1 MSIELQLQTLPTSP
15 GIYQFY
21 DDTDILIYV
30 GKAINLKKR
39 VSSYFQ
45 KTHDNAKT
53 RVLVKKIVRIEH
65 IVVATEKR
73 CVAIRE

>member
-21 DDTDILIYV
+21 DDTDTLIYV

-65 IVVATEKR
+65 IVVATESD
-73 CVAIRE
+73 ALLL